1 MQLDYVLNY
10 INTYYH
16 LYDYEYNDELQ
27 TYDNGEVEYQLRT
40 TFSGGVYSILVRF
53 KDDNQHI
60 YRELFLSEFEDL
72 SQFLDAV
79 FDDNI
84 LEEMNLEFLRKL
96 S

>member
-1 MQLDYVLNY
+1 MNLDYVLNY
-10 INTYYH
+10 INIYYH
-16 LYDYEYNDELQ
+16 LHGYKYDSELQ

-53 KDDNQHI
+53 KNDDQHI

-72 SQFLDAV
+72 PQFLDAV

-84 LEEMNLEFLRKL
+84 LEEMNLELLRKL